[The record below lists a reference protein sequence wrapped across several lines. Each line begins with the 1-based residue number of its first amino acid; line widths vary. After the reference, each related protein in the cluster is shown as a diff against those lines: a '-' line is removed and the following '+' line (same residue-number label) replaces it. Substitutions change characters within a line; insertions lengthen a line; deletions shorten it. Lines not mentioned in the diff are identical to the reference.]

1 MQTRARMPSPREKR
15 LQSDFLKVQQLADG
29 SGGTIELIAARGHPP
44 TMYEILFRC
53 PSLVKD
59 ERGKIIVRSEHKA
72 LISLGSDYPF
82 SKPTAKMLTPV
93 FNPHVFI
100 TQAICLGGRW
110 TPVETLDNL
119 ILRIGSILQ
128 LDPRVIDYKSL
139 ANHDAGEWA
148 HHHASQLPLSGYV
161 SFKAPKQ
168 DYVRN

>member
-1 MQTRARMPSPREKR
+1 MPTPREKR
-15 LQSDFLKVQQLADG
+15 LNSDYLKVQQLADG
-29 SGGTIELIAARGHPP
+29 SGGTIELVNARGHPP
-44 TMYEILFRC
+44 TVYVIQFHC

-59 ERGKIIVRSEHKA
+59 EKGKIIVTGEHRVQ
-72 LISLGSDYPF
+72 INLGSDYPF

-110 TPVETLDNL
+110 TPVETLDSL

-128 LDPRVIDYKSL
+128 LDPRVLDYKSL

-148 HHHASQLPLSGYV
+148 HRHSSQLPLQGSV
-161 SFKAPKQ
+161 TFKTPKQ
-168 DYVRN
+168 DHV